1 MEPQDLRG
9 LEKLNIGTEREKDL
23 LDRLAARMG
32 CAFLSDLH
40 FLKSAQRTEL
50 ARVLEGIPAEGAS
63 LQDRNDALDYFTSQP
78 PEDTAEKA
86 RAKLIA
92 CLSDNGTPTREK

>member
-9 LEKLNIGTEREKDL
+9 LEKINIGTEREKDL

-40 FLKSAQRTEL
+40 FLKSAQRTKL
-50 ARVLEGIPAEGAS
+50 ARVLEGIRDEDSS
-63 LQDRNDALDYFTSQP
+63 LRRILRRRPNQS
-78 PEDTAEKA
+78 
-86 RAKLIA
+86 
-92 CLSDNGTPTREK
+92 